1 MSEILYFPELRQDD
15 NVIRKNL
22 KNVQIV
28 VFWSVKPI
36 KVTLIWN
43 DFILTSVQVHASEN
57 TDFYKK
63 KIEMKTAVVFF

>member
-43 DFILTSVQVHASEN
+43 DFILTSVQVHASKN
-57 TDFYKK
+57 NNFYKK